1 MSRKKPRKIS
11 LCTPSGIW
19 SRGFASAMIH
29 NHQPVFLWVYSLEL
43 LLLCW
48 FVVERLGM
56 MTSYDGHVG
65 QTTKQIKTDEK
76 TAQINRNPA
85 VP

>member
-1 MSRKKPRKIS
+1 
-11 LCTPSGIW
+11 
-19 SRGFASAMIH
+19 MIH